1 MKTYSFKLYQHNR
14 NRHLH
19 RAINAAGNIY
29 NHCIA
34 LHKHYYRLFGKYLNK
49 NKLMKHIAKLRNKNE
64 YWQLVGSQGTQD
76 IVQRIDRAYQ
86 LFFKHHK
93 KQRASPH
100 VVRPPN
106 FRKRVKY
113 KSITLKQAGYKF
125 LDDNRLKIGKRIY
138 KFWKSREIQGKI
150 KTITI
155 KRNPLGELFV
165 FVVTDYVDS
174 QVAPMTGN
182 SAGFDFGCKI
192 FLTCSEGFEI
202 KSPLFFKQSLK
213 ELRLSSRNHSRKK
226 KARNAL
232 DASTRMH
239 SGERRG
245 SRSREKARKHLV
257 RVHEKVANRRR
268 DWFWKLANELTDKF
282 DYLFFETLNLKGMK
296 RLWGRK
302 ISDLALAEFLKII
315 DFVATKKGKV
325 VSYIDRWYP
334 SSKECSECLTV
345 VDELPLNVRYWVCP
359 NPSCNARHGRDD
371 NASKN
376 IKRAGSLSLGLDGIR
391 QSQTATVA

>member
-1 MKTYSFKLYQHNR
+1 MKTYQFKLYQHKR
-14 NRHLH
+14 NKHLH
-19 RAINAAGNIY
+19 RTINAASNIY

-34 LHKHYYRLFGKYLNK
+34 LHKRYYRLFGKHLNK

-64 YWQLVGSQGTQD
+64 YWQLVGSQGVQD

-86 LFFKHHK
+86 LFFKHHQK
-93 KQRASPH
+93 G
-100 VVRPPN
+100 VRPPN
-106 FRKRVKY
+106 FRKKIKY
-113 KSITLKQAGYKF
+113 KSFTLKQAGYKF
-125 LDDNRLKIGKRIY
+125 LDGNRLRIGKRIY
-138 KFWKSREIQGKI
+138 KFWKSREIKGKI

-165 FVVTDYVDS
+165 FVVTDYVDAKT
-174 QVAPMTGN
+174 VTATGKT
-182 SAGFDFGCKI
+182 AGFDFGCKI

-202 KSPLFFKQSLK
+202 KSPLFLKQSLK
-213 ELRLSSRNHSRKK
+213 ELKLASRNHSRKK

-232 DASTRMH
+232 DASTRMLRR
-239 SGERRG
+239 ERRG
-245 SRSREKARKHLV
+245 SKGREKARKHLV

-268 DWFWKLANELTDKF
+268 DWFWKLAHELTDKF
-282 DYLFFETLNLKGMK
+282 DYLFFETLNLNGMK
-296 RLWGRK
+296 GLWGGK

-315 DFVATKKGKV
+315 DFVAAKKGKT

-334 SSKECSECLTV
+334 SSKECSECHQV
-345 VDELPLNVRYWVCP
+345 VDELPLNIRYWICP
-359 NPSCNARHGRDD
+359 NPACNARHGRDS

-376 IKRAGSLSLGLDGIR
+376 IKRAGSLSLGLDGVR

>member
-1 MKTYSFKLYQHNR
+1 MRTYSFKLYQHKR

-19 RAINAAGNIY
+19 FCINAASSIY

-34 LHKHYYRLFGKYLNK
+34 LHKRYYRLFGKHLNK
-49 NKLMKHIAKLRNKNE
+49 NKLMKHIAKLRNRNE
-64 YWQLVGSQGTQD
+64 YWQLVGSQATQN

-86 LFFKHHK
+86 LFFKHHQK
-93 KQRASPH
+93 G
-100 VVRPPN
+100 VRPPN
-106 FRKRVKY
+106 FRKRIKY

-125 LDDNRLKIGKRIY
+125 LAENRLKIGKRIY
-138 KFWKSREIQGKI
+138 KFWKSREIEGKI

-165 FVVTDYVDS
+165 FVVTDYVDN
-174 QVAPMTGN
+174 QVGVASGKT
-182 SAGFDFGCKI
+182 AGFDFGCKI

-202 KSPLFFKQSLK
+202 KSPLFLKQSLK
-213 ELRLSSRNHSRKK
+213 ELKLASRNHSRKK
-226 KARNAL
+226 K
-232 DASTRMH
+232 
-239 SGERRG
+239 G
-245 SRSREKARKHLV
+245 SKSREKARKHLV

-334 SSKECSECLTV
+334 SSKECSECHQV

-376 IKRAGSLSLGLDGIR
+376 IKRAGALSLGLDGVR
-391 QSQTATVA
+391 QSQTATVV

>member
-1 MKTYSFKLYQHNR
+1 MKTYQFKLYQHKR

-19 RAINAAGNIY
+19 RAINAASNIY

-34 LHKHYYRLFGKYLNK
+34 LHKRYYRLFGKHLNK
-49 NKLMKHIAKLRNKNE
+49 NKLQKHIAKLRNKNE
-64 YWQLVGSQGTQD
+64 YWQLVGSQAVQD
-76 IVQRIDRAYQ
+76 ITDRIERAYQ

-93 KQRASPH
+93 KG
-100 VVRPPN
+100 VKPPN
-106 FRKRVKY
+106 FRKRIKY
-113 KSITLKQAGYKF
+113 KSFTLKQAGYKF
-125 LDDNRLKIGKRIY
+125 LDDNCLKIGKRIY
-138 KFWKSREIQGKI
+138 KFWKSREIKGKI
-150 KTITI
+150 KTVTI
-155 KRNPLGELFV
+155 KRNSLGELFV
-165 FVVTDYVDS
+165 FVVTDYVDNQIS
-174 QVAPMTGN
+174 IATGN
-182 SAGFDFGCKI
+182 NAGFDFGCKV

-213 ELRLSSRNHSRKK
+213 ELRLASRNYSRKK
-226 KARNAL
+226 K
-232 DASTRMH
+232 
-239 SGERRG
+239 G
-245 SRSREKARKHLV
+245 SNGCEKARKRLV
-257 RVHEKVANRRR
+257 RVHEKIGNRRR
-268 DWFWKLANELTDKF
+268 DWFWKLAHELTDKF

-315 DFVATKKGKV
+315 DFVAAKKGKV

-334 SSKECSECLTV
+334 SSKECSECHRV

-359 NPSCNARHGRDD
+359 NPSCNARHGRDE

-376 IKRAGSLSLGLDGIR
+376 IKRAGALSLGLDGVR